1 MTSKLVVNTIE
12 ADTGISSV
20 SFASSISL
28 SSTSVFHLG
37 DAGLNIGADT
47 NISRLGNG
55 ILGFN
60 INGTEKARIDSNGNF
75 NLGLTASPVSSSSE
89 QGVFL
94 AGANSTQSAISSD
107 VTPFVVNRVGTCGN
121 DRNCIELRNN
131 GTLRGTIGAIG
142 AANGIF
148 FQSGTTEVVR
158 IGSSGQIGL
167 SGANYGTAGQVLT
180 SQGSGSAVQWATPTP
195 AAGSV
200 VQTLSF
206 FGAEETVGAQ
216 ITTNKINSTF
226 TPLYTGSKFA
236 VWLTV
241 PNITGQAGAY
251 NTFRVYLGTS
261 STPQN
266 NTQVIKVGQ
275 RTFGTSG
282 QDDLMCLSSADYGN
296 FTNSGT
302 GTHYASL
309 RVTSGQY
316 PVTIAR
322 HSDGSD
328 SMKVKLILQEIKQ

>member
-1 MTSKLVVNTIE
+1 MSNIKLVHSGGN
-12 ADTGISSV
+12 SV
-20 SFASSISL
+20 SLTTPDSNPAANRTFKL
-28 SSTSVFHLG
+28 P
-37 DAGLNIGADT
+37 GADG
-47 NISRLGNG
+47 SAG
-55 ILGFN
+55 
-60 INGTEKARIDSNGNF
+60 
-75 NLGLTASPVSSSSE
+75 
-89 QGVFL
+89 QFL
-94 AGANSTQSAISSD
+94 QTDG
-107 VTPFVVNRVGTCGN
+107 
-121 DRNCIELRNN
+121 
-131 GTLRGTIGAIG
+131 
-142 AANGIF
+142 
-148 FQSGTTEVVR
+148 
-158 IGSSGQIGL
+158 
-167 SGANYGTAGQVLT
+167 SGALSFA
-180 SQGSGSAVQWATPTP
+180 APTP

-216 ITTNKINSTF
+216 ITTNKINDTF

-241 PNITGQAGAY
+241 PNITGQSGAY
-251 NTFRVYLGTS
+251 NTFTVYLGTS

-302 GTHYASL
+302 GTHYISL

>member
-37 DAGLNIGADT
+37 DAGINIGADT
-47 NISRLGNG
+47 NINRAGNG
-55 ILGFN
+55 VLGFN
-60 INGTEKARIDSNGNF
+60 INGSEKVRINSNGFVGINTSSPLAPLHTYEATNNTIARLESGDATCRLQLKDNTGEAF
-75 NLGLTASPVSSSSE
+75 VGATGDNLIFANTSS
-89 QGVFL
+89 
-94 AGANSTQSAISSD
+94 I
-107 VTPFVVNRVGTCGN
+107 
-121 DRNCIELRNN
+121 
-131 GTLRGTIGAIG
+131 
-142 AANGIF
+142 
-148 FQSGTTEVVR
+148 TERLR
-158 IGSSGQIGL
+158 IGSAGQLGIG
-167 SGANYGTAGQVLT
+167 GANYGSSGQVLT
-180 SQGSGSAVQWATPTP
+180 SQGSGSAVQWAAPTP

-200 VQTLSF
+200 VQTLIF
-206 FGAEETVGAQ
+206 YGAEETVGAQ
-216 ITTNKINSTF
+216 VTTNKINDTF

-251 NTFRVYLGTS
+251 NTFLVYLGTS

-296 FTNSGT
+296 FTCSGT

-322 HSDGSD
+322 HSDGTD